1 MIMRN
6 TFREALNA
14 GKPTIGTHFLF
25 NDPDIAELI
34 GDTGLFDY
42 AEFAAEYSCL
52 DMQLLYH
59 LARAAQCAAL
69 PLMIKLDQEGQ
80 GFWAQAAIGAGF
92 KSVLFTDIRKSEDIE
107 ELSLIHI

>member
-6 TFREALNA
+6 TFHEALNA

-25 NDPDIAELI
+25 SDPDIAELI

-52 DMQLLYH
+52 YVQLLYH
-59 LARAAQCAAL
+59 LARAAAMCGAAFNDQIRSGGKGLLCAGSDWCRL
-69 PLMIKLDQEGQ
+69 KN
-80 GFWAQAAIGAGF
+80 
-92 KSVLFTDIRKSEDIE
+92 LFY
-107 ELSLIHI
+107 SLI

>member
-42 AEFAAEYSCL
+42 AEFAAEYS
-52 DMQLLYH
+52 
-59 LARAAQCAAL
+59 
-69 PLMIKLDQEGQ
+69 
-80 GFWAQAAIGAGF
+80 
-92 KSVLFTDIRKSEDIE
+92 
-107 ELSLIHI
+107 LSLIHI